1 MASKD
6 LLEAWKHLGRSGSS
20 VWETCREAMASVP
33 AASMPRHM
41 GHAKADEARAD
52 SGADREVE
60 HPYR

>member
-1 MASKD
+1 M
-6 LLEAWKHLGRSGSS
+6 S

-52 SGADREVE
+52 SGADSEVE